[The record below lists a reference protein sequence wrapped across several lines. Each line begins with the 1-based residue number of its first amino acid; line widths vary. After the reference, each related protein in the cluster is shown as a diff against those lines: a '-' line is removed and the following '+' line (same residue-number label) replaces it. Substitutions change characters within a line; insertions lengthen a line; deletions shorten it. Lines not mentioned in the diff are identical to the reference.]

1 MRMFRLNPIH
11 EPFWVTPTQLRF
23 GVDIP
28 LATLDCPSTAA
39 LRLLS
44 AMTKGISESRCI
56 QLAAALGVSR
66 AERIRMLEELTPVFE
81 MSEAADSANTNT
93 NTNTLISGPASVSRA
108 MGSALSNA
116 GFTIVSEGPTQ
127 LVILCSNFSIRLG
140 EARRWMSGAVPH
152 LPVVFSETQIR
163 IGPLITSSGAPCAYC
178 IELRAAEESAHYI
191 PMASQ
196 FVLRS
201 SPLATAATSH
211 LIGALLARLLTS
223 AATDLQLQRH
233 TLVASQA
240 ENLVGFEFSWRQI
253 EPHPNCDCHQA
264 LTRTESL
271 SSAMN
276 GEASRRLPAAVCSG
290 TVSVSDSPARVS
302 AT

>member
-1 MRMFRLNPIH
+1 MRMYRLNPAH
-11 EPFWVTPTQLRF
+11 KPFWVTPTQLRF
-23 GVDIP
+23 GVDKP

-44 AMTKGISESRCI
+44 AMSKGISDSRCI
-56 QLAAALGVSR
+56 QLAAVLGVSR
-66 AERIRMLEELTPVFE
+66 AERIRMVDELTPVFDV
-81 MSEAADSANTNT
+81 SEKAESANTNT
-93 NTNTLISGPASVSRA
+93 LILGPASVTRA
-108 MGSALSNA
+108 MSSALSNA
-116 GFTIVSEGPTQ
+116 GFTIVSEGQTQ
-127 LVILCSNFSIRLG
+127 LVILCSSFSIRLG
-140 EARRWMSGAVPH
+140 EARRWMSSAIPH
-152 LPVVFSETQIR
+152 LPVVFSETEIR
-163 IGPLITSSGAPCAYC
+163 IGPLISSSGAPCAYC

-196 FVLRS
+196 FLLRK
-201 SPLATAATSH
+201 SPLATATTSH
-211 LIGALLARLLTS
+211 LIGTLMARMLTS
-223 AATDLQLQRH
+223 APTGDRLRSH

-240 ENLVGFEFSWRQI
+240 ENLLGFEFSWRQI

-271 SSAMN
+271 SSAIN
-276 GEASRRLPAAVCSG
+276 GDGSRRLPAAVCSG